1 MSVIS
6 QNLEAIRKKIAAAA
20 QKSGRCEDDITLVA
34 VTKLHPHADIEEA
47 VKCGVTDIGE
57 NYVQEACGKYEK
69 LGNIAKWHMIGHLQK
84 NKVKYI
90 VPFVSLIESVD
101 SFELAREINKRAKVC
116 DRIIDILIEVKI
128 SEESTKTGINPDSMI
143 SLAEQISLLDSIR
156 IKGLMGMPPLDAD
169 PRPYF
174 DKLYKLW
181 QSLPIDNRV
190 FLSMG
195 MTQDY
200 ETAIHCGSNMV
211 RIGTAIFGKRN
222 FS

>member
-1 MSVIS
+1 MERPGPSS
-6 QNLEAIRKKIAAAA
+6 
-20 QKSGRCEDDITLVA
+20 
-34 VTKLHPHADIEEA
+34 ADIERA
-47 VKCGVTDIGE
+47 KNMSVRGVTTLAA
-57 NYVQEACGKYEK
+57 VWAT
-69 LGNIAKWHMIGHLQK
+69 A
-84 NKVKYI
+84 
-90 VPFVSLIESVD
+90 SAAES
-101 SFELAREINKRAKVC
+101 KRAENPAAVEIFPAAM
-116 DRIIDILIEVKI
+116 RIPA
-128 SEESTKTGINPDSMI
+128 KTGINPDSMI